1 MKKMKANK
9 IIFKINKSNKLEN
22 LVSEI
27 QRVVLLKKNSCYEYN
42 CDISKLCD
50 LGVISFVECNMSNSI
65 EISIKEN
72 STNNKLLRKKLGIY
86 FLLFLHNNKF
96 KIRDLISIDYFEN
109 NNVKKVAKT
118 WRDIKESRELKY
130 KI

>member
-1 MKKMKANK
+1 
-9 IIFKINKSNKLEN
+9 
-22 LVSEI
+22 
-27 QRVVLLKKNSCYEYN
+27 
-42 CDISKLCD
+42 
-50 LGVISFVECNMSNSI
+50 MSNSI

>member
-1 MKKMKANK
+1 MKVNK
-9 IIFKINKSNKLEN
+9 ITFKINKSNKLEN

-50 LGVISFVECNMSNSI
+50 LGVISFVECNISNSI

-72 STNNKLLRKKLGIY
+72 STNNKSLRKKLGIY
-86 FLLFLHNNKF
+86 FLLFLNNKKF
-96 KIRDLISIDYFEN
+96 KISDLISINYFEN
-109 NNVKKVAKT
+109 NSKKDAKT
-118 WRDIKESRELKY
+118 WRDIKKSRELK
-130 KI
+130 I